1 MSNIP
6 PATSF
11 DRVNLH
17 LTALRRVI
25 HHLADPNWTRNPTII
40 TNEAREGV
48 EHIREALLEIPQ
60 LREQLQEMT
69 RELETLRVQFEVLG
83 GLPPAS

>member
-1 MSNIP
+1 M
-6 PATSF
+6 
-11 DRVNLH
+11 
-17 LTALRRVI
+17 
-25 HHLADPNWTRNPTII
+25 
-40 TNEAREGV
+40 

-83 GLPPAS
+83 GLPPASQPPRRRQGTLMSPSSLLPA

>member
-6 PATSF
+6 PLTGF

-17 LTALRRVI
+17 LTTVRRI
-25 HHLADPNWTRNPTII
+25 THHLADPQWTSNPAII

-48 EHIREALLEIPQ
+48 AHIREALLEIRQ
-60 LREQLQEMT
+60 LRDQLQE
-69 RELETLRVQFEVLG
+69 
-83 GLPPAS
+83 